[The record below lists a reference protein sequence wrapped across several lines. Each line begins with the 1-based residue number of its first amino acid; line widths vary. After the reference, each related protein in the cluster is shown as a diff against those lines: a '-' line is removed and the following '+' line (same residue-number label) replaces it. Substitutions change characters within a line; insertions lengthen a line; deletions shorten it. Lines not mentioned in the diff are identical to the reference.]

1 MTNKK
6 RRLTLDELKSLP
18 SILWM
23 LEVAQIWTEA
33 TAAGLTEI
41 AEDADW
47 LPSDPEL
54 TPEMIV
60 ALGEKLQR
68 ATGCT
73 EIESATSD
81 AA

>member
-6 RRLTLDELKSLP
+6 RRLTLDELESLP
-18 SILWM
+18 SMLWM
-23 LEVAQIWTEA
+23 LEVAQIWTDA
-33 TAAGLTEI
+33 TAAGLIEI
-41 AEDADW
+41 AEEADL

-54 TPEMIV
+54 TPEKVV

-73 EIESATSD
+73 EIEIAASD